1 MKSRNSRRDNAKYI
15 VDTRPCSLF
24 IKDVNSPILWADL
37 TWYHKKKFIN
47 DYLESVNK
55 EQINDLRDYVF
66 KDIAYDPFKRKILN
80 VEIIKN

>member
-1 MKSRNSRRDNAKYI
+1 MKSNYRQNAKYLL
-15 VDTRPCSLF
+15 DTRPCSL
-24 IKDVNSPILWADL
+24 ILKDVNDPVLWNDL

-55 EQINDLRDYVF
+55 EQVDDLRDYVF
-66 KDIAYDPFKRKILN
+66 KDIIYDPFKRKILN